1 MKHVPEISSFFK
13 TPRVEERHK
22 KRRETMNHS
31 RQRLVIFLLSC
42 FFFAGIFT
50 PVAEG
55 REGKWILVGFTKYRD
70 AFFMDSDSI
79 YPSAGNMVTVWTA
92 IAPSKKS
99 PFLRQIKE
107 ILISRQKPAG
117 SFKSVVSLYQID
129 CKKNQ
134 YGTLIVIYYD
144 TKGATL
150 HSVHYSQLNWQPIE
164 PGSLW
169 YSLQTAVC
177 AGK

>member
-13 TPRVEERHK
+13 TPHVEERHK

-31 RQRLVIFLLSC
+31 RQLLVIFLLSC
-42 FFFAGIFT
+42 LFFAGIFT

-107 ILISRQKPAG
+107 ILSSRQKPAER
-117 SFKSVVSLYQID
+117 FKSVVSLYQID

-134 YGTLIVIYYD
+134 YGTLVVIYYD

-150 HSVHYSQLNWQPIE
+150 HSVQYSQLNWQPIE

-169 YSLQTAVC
+169 HSLQKAVC